1 MGVVE
6 ITKENFETEVLG
18 PKVPVV
24 IDFWAEGCGPCQMQ
38 APVMDA
44 LADKLN
50 GNVKF
55 CKVNVDEQ
63 PGIAMNYQIA
73 SIPTLVFMK
82 YGLFQKRLVGLSGE
96 DDIMEGLK
104 PLLDEE

>member
-1 MGVVE
+1 MGEVT
-6 ITKENFETEVLG
+6 ITEANFETEVLG

-24 IDFWAEGCGPCQMQ
+24 IDFWADGCNYCQMQ
-38 APVMDA
+38 APVLDA
-44 LADKLN
+44 LAEKLN
-50 GNVKF
+50 GKVKF

-82 YGLFQKRLVGLSGE
+82 YGLFQKRLIGLSDE
-96 DDIMEGLK
+96 KDIMEGLK